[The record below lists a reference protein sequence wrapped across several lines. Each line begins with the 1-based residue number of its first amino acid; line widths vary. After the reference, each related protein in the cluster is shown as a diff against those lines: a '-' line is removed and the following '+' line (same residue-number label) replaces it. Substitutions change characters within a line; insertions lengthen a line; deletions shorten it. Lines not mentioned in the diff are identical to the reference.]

1 MLERLRLL
9 SIPSSSFDE
18 DMRRRYSTIDAN
30 AVRSLVS
37 VVGPCPR
44 DLITYMAQPRR
55 FDDTVERAVKHYSDF
70 PHLVRLFNRMDELSR
85 HESHAVVLVR
95 RCEPVLSTDLKDYRC
110 IVSFKSPYVYQ
121 KMLDNVLTLQMDKI
135 RELYRA
141 VRGFTAHGAAFAGFL
156 FQCFAIL
163 STRAQF

>member
-1 MLERLRLL
+1 MDSVFERVRLL
-9 SIPSSSFDE
+9 SIPSCSFDE

-55 FDDTVERAVKHYSDF
+55 FDDTVGRALGRYSGF
-70 PHLVRLFNRMDELSR
+70 SHLVRLFNRMDELSR

-95 RCEPVLSTDLKDYRC
+95 RCEPVSPTDLKDDRC
-110 IVSFKSPYVYQ
+110 IVSFQV
-121 KMLDNVLTLQMDKI
+121 T
-135 RELYRA
+135 
-141 VRGFTAHGAAFAGFL
+141 VRIPENAG
-156 FQCFAIL
+156 
-163 STRAQF
+163 